1 MRFIRLLRCDIQQGT
16 LRRWYLYGLVFL
28 FSLVVCIGAVRELNA
43 FHLLDENRITAGNCM
58 AAYFQGA
65 EQYIPSPDQP
75 FQLPLDWM
83 LLTFFP
89 VCLIGD
95 YVVRDL
101 KGMGQ
106 TTLIQSGSR
115 ILWWSSK
122 ICWSGITAIIYG
134 SVLLLSAVL
143 VSIFAG
149 SASPIPN
156 HVLLAIKLE
165 DNFAMQSAGKLLW
178 SLYGLPFMVMLTNC
192 VIHLTL
198 SLFLPPV
205 YSAMLLLAVQVAS
218 VYYMAPFLPGE
229 YVMLLRSDQSIQNG
243 FSALTGTLLCT
254 GLIGVSLIVGTL
266 RFCRYDILGKKEV

>member
-1 MRFIRLLRCDIQQGT
+1 MLRCDIQQGT
-16 LRRWYLYGLVFL
+16 LRRWYLYGIAFL
-28 FSLVVCIGAVRELNA
+28 FGLVVCIGAVREWNA

-58 AAYFQGA
+58 VVYFQGA

-106 TTLIQSGSR
+106 TTLLQSGSR

-122 ICWSGITAIIYG
+122 ICWSVITAIMYG

-143 VSIFAG
+143 VSAFAG
-149 SASPIPN
+149 SASLIPN
-156 HVLLAIKLE
+156 QTLLAIKLG
-165 DNFAMQSAGKLLW
+165 DDFAMQSAGKLLW
-178 SLYGLPFMVMLTNC
+178 SLYGLPFMVILTNC

-243 FSALTGTLLCT
+243 FSSQTGTLLCT
-254 GLIGVSLIVGTL
+254 ALIGLSLIVGKL